1 MVVITTRAVTV
12 PQPLIVPVP
21 VVVVVIVI
29 VVDRRVLVAGLTT
42 AGVGITHAR
51 QLSKAVWL

>member
-12 PQPLIVPVP
+12 PQPLIVSVP

>member
-1 MVVITTRAVTV
+1 VITTRAVTV

-21 VVVVVIVI
+21 VVVVVVVI

>member
-1 MVVITTRAVTV
+1 VLMVVITTRAVTV

-21 VVVVVIVI
+21 VVVVVI

>member
-21 VVVVVIVI
+21 VVVVVI

>member
-1 MVVITTRAVTV
+1 MVVIITRIVCVTV
-12 PQPLIVPVP
+12 LRPRIVSVHVPVT
-21 VVVVVIVI
+21 